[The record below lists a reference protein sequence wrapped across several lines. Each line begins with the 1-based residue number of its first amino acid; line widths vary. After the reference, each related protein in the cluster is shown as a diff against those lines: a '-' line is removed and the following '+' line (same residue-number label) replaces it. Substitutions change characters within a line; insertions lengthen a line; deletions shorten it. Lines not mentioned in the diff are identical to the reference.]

1 MKGGFACR
9 ARRPGGGGAFSRRE
23 NSKEVKKVELDEMEK
38 CELHALLQKL
48 WDIVADFANFDWQM
62 KIEVLKE
69 IEDWLA
75 KLK

>member
-1 MKGGFACR
+1 M
-9 ARRPGGGGAFSRRE
+9 
-23 NSKEVKKVELDEMEK
+23 ELDEMEK
-38 CELHALLQKL
+38 CELHALLCKL
-48 WDIVADFANFDWQM
+48 RDIVADFANFDWQM

>member
-1 MKGGFACR
+1 M
-9 ARRPGGGGAFSRRE
+9 
-23 NSKEVKKVELDEMEK
+23 ELDEMEK